1 MVDAWSNYNSDMREY
16 MFGVDALKHTPAEEL
31 LRYWRVQYEWWVR
44 ASQSFQKY
52 TQAIRNFSN
61 VTDWNAVIEV
71 DYGEIV
77 GFQIPG
83 VDSLVYLNAYGSRD
97 DETALCRYG
106 ADNKFLMRIGGLP
119 EGTLI
124 FTQRASYQVD
134 AEGKTFYIHP
144 KGEPAF

>member
-61 VTDWNAVIEV
+61 VTNWNAVIEV
-71 DYGEIV
+71 SYGEIV
-77 GFQIPG
+77 GFQIPD
-83 VDSLVYLNAYGSRD
+83 VDSLVYLNAYGNRD

-124 FTQRASYQVD
+124 FTQNASYQVD
-134 AEGKTFYIHP
+134 AEGKPFYIHP